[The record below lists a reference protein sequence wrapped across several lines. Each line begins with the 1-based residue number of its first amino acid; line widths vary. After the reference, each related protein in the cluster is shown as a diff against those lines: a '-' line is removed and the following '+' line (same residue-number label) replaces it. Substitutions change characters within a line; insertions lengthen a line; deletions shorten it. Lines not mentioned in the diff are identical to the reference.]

1 MVYVRGCDLME
12 KDSVAKKAM
21 EDSVQK
27 VLDILEKEDGR
38 TFEEKKAEAIQ
49 YLQTQTDTALA
60 ETLLSIATEDEIGTR
75 MKLKFWK
82 QGDTIRVTDDI
93 VLRDV
98 KESDKPFFYEL
109 QYQYSIIKSML
120 KDESCRELLWKEHI
134 SCKSLMCSIENH
146 GVYVGYCGIKNLGR
160 EKWEIAIEILKE
172 WTHQGI
178 GYATVKALVNEIKK
192 RVGVTEFRVQIDPE
206 NYASQ
211 RLFEKLGAVPN
222 GIAEFMLHREEDI
235 ERCENENLDSIN
247 DSLIGVAEKFGV
259 EPRRLL
265 SHVLEYRL
273 TN

>member
-1 MVYVRGCDLME
+1 ME
-12 KDSVAKKAM
+12 KDSVAKKSMRISM

-38 TFEEKKAEAIQ
+38 TFEGKKAEAIQ
-49 YLQTQTDTALA
+49 YLQTQTDTTLA
-60 ETLLSIATEDEIGTR
+60 ETLLGIATEDEIGTR

-98 KESDKPFFYEL
+98 KESDKPSFYEL
-109 QYQYSIIKSML
+109 QYQYFIMKSML

-134 SCKSLMCSIENH
+134 SCKSLMCSIENN

-178 GYATVKALVNEIKK
+178 GYAAVRALMNEIKK

-211 RLFEKLGAVPN
+211 KLFEKLGAVPN
-222 GIAEFMLHREEDI
+222 GIAEFMLHRKQDI
-235 ERCENENLDSIN
+235 ERYENENLDLIN
-247 DSLIGVAEKFGV
+247 DSLVKVAEKFGV